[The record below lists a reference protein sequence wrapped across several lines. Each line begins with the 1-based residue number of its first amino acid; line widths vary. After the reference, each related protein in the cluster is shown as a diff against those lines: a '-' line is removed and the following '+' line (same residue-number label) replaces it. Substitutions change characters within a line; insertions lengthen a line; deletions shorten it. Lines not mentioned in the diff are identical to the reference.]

1 MKITPDPPPF
11 GQPVSDTEKLSKAL
25 KMDVN
30 VIKAFLCFALMNKLE
45 RLSLTSFSSLSDNLQ
60 LYYDVSYLF

>member
-1 MKITPDPPPF
+1 
-11 GQPVSDTEKLSKAL
+11 
-25 KMDVN
+25 MDVN